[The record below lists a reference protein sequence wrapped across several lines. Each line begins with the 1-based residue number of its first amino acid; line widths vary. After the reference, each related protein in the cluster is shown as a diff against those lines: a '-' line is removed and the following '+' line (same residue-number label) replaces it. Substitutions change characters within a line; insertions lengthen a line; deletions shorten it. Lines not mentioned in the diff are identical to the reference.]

1 MYRVD
6 GLIDYYYQ
14 RKLTGMDLNTI
25 QQSLESQ
32 QHIEDEDRSTILQ
45 EVLRREELMRKSEV
59 RKKRIIV
66 TTITGVILIA
76 LAAFLI
82 LSSQ

>member
-14 RKLTGMDLNTI
+14 RKMTGMDLNSI

-45 EVLRREELMRKSEV
+45 EVVRREELMRKTEI
-59 RKKRIIV
+59 RKKRIII
-66 TTITGVILIA
+66 TAITGIVLIA
-76 LAAFLI
+76 MASYLV
-82 LSSQ
+82 LSSR